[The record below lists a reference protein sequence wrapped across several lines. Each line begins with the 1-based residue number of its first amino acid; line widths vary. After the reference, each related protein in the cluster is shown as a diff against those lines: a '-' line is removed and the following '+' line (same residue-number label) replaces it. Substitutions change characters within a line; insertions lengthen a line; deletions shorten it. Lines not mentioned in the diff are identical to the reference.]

1 MQQPRIRLTVLA
13 SETFETSSSSTL
25 AGTQALGQTLISIRN
40 FSVVS
45 PLAEEACMRRTLIF
59 LLLLLP
65 SLLCAQQ
72 EAPTPALPTIRP
84 TNSALTATKTPQ
96 QNRPRIGVALEG
108 GGAMGLAHI
117 GVLKWFEEHHIP
129 VDYVAGTSMGGLV
142 GGFYATGMAPEEMQK
157 LIEGLD
163 WRKILADRTPY
174 EDLSYRRKEDQRAY
188 PNSLIFGLRHG
199 LSAPAGLIAGHQI
212 GLLIDRVTLPYY
224 GISSFDDMPV
234 PFRCVAT
241 DLVSGQSH
249 VFQDGPLAIALRST
263 MSIPGAFSPVREG
276 KAVYVDGG
284 LLDNLPTDVVRK
296 MGAEVV
302 IAVHLESAPVEASD
316 IRSVFSVLNHSVSAM
331 VTANEVRSLE
341 LADSIISVP
350 LGEFT
355 SVDYAKSEPIMQRGY
370 EAAKA
375 KARMLEAF
383 ALNDADWAAYLQ
395 ARKARERSELPVPQ
409 FVKTEGTGEREA
421 VDVARYLKNIP
432 GKPMEPEKLD
442 AALTRLTGVGRFNS
456 ASYWLTEHDGK
467 AGLLVRVVEKNDA
480 PPMFQ
485 TAFEVDGSQA
495 GNVDFTTGTRFT
507 FMDVAGYRSEWRTDL
522 LLGNTYGIQT
532 ELYRP
537 FSPESRWF
545 FAPHADASDTTFQIY
560 AKNDP
565 LADYRIYRIN
575 IGGDVGYS
583 LGRFSELRVG
593 YEVGSLNTKLRL
605 GTPEIPA
612 VQGRVGQARLHYL
625 LDHTDD
631 PVIPRRGFS
640 AESTFRWFDQSP
652 GATNGF
658 PSMDLKLGYF
668 QPITQP
674 ASLFVEGEGGST
686 LGTTNTGIP
695 QFFLGGPLR
704 LSAYGNNEFQGN
716 QYYLFRAGFVHDLLT
731 LPPFVGKKVYVVG
744 SYEIGKMY
752 GVTAD
757 SNLPNDVAAGFL
769 AETAVGPFFIGG
781 SVGDSG
787 HRKWFFQLG
796 RVF

>member
-1 MQQPRIRLTVLA
+1 
-13 SETFETSSSSTL
+13 
-25 AGTQALGQTLISIRN
+25 
-40 FSVVS
+40 
-45 PLAEEACMRRTLIF
+45 MRRTVIF
-59 LLLLLP
+59 LMLLLP
-65 SLLCAQQ
+65 SRLCAQQ
-72 EAPTPALPTIRP
+72 ETPAATLAPANPLP
-84 TNSALTATKTPQ
+84 AATKTPQ
-96 QNRPRIGVALEG
+96 RHRPTIGVALEG

-142 GGFYATGMAPEEMQK
+142 GGFYATGMTPEEMQK

-163 WRKILADRTPY
+163 WREILGDRTPY

-212 GLLIDRVTLPYY
+212 GLLIGRVTLPYY

-249 VFQDGPLAIALRST
+249 VFKDGPLAIALRST
-263 MSIPGAFSPVREG
+263 MSIPGVFSPVREG

-296 MGAEVV
+296 MGAEIV
-302 IAVHLESAPVEASD
+302 IGVHLESAPVEAND
-316 IRSVFSVLNHSVSAM
+316 IRSVFSVLNHSVSAV
-331 VTANEVRSLE
+331 VTENEMRSLE

-355 SVDYAKSEPIMQRGY
+355 TVDYAKSEPIMQRGY
-370 EAAKA
+370 EAAKT

-383 ALNDADWAAYLQ
+383 ALNDADWEAYLQ
-395 ARKARERSELPVPQ
+395 ARKAREHTELPIPQ
-409 FVKTEGTGEREA
+409 FVKVEGTSQRGA
-421 VDVARYLKNIP
+421 VDVARYLKGFP
-432 GKPMEPEKLD
+432 GKPIEPQRLD
-442 AALTRLTGVGRFNS
+442 AALTRLTGVGRLDS
-456 ASYWLTEHDGK
+456 ASYWLTEQDGK

-485 TAFEVDGSQA
+485 MAFEVDGSQA
-495 GNVDFTTGTRFT
+495 GNVDFTMGTRFT

-522 LLGNTYGIQT
+522 LLGNTYGVQT

-545 FAPHADASDTTFQIY
+545 FAPRADASDTTFQIY

-575 IGGDVGYS
+575 IGGDLGYS
-583 LGRFSELRVG
+583 FGRFSELRVG

-612 VQGRVGQARLHYL
+612 VEGRVGQSHLHYL

-640 AESTFRWFDQSP
+640 AESNFRWFDQSP
-652 GATNGF
+652 GAASSF
-658 PSMDLKLGYF
+658 PSLDLKLGYF
-668 QPITQP
+668 QPLTRMVSFF
-674 ASLFVEGEGGST
+674 AESEGGST
-686 LGTTNTGIP
+686 LGTTSTGIP

-731 LPPFVGKKVYVVG
+731 LPPFLGRKVYAVG
-744 SYEIGKMY
+744 AYEIGKMY

-757 SNLPNDVAAGFL
+757 SNLPNDVAAGLL
-769 AETAVGPFFIGG
+769 AETAVGPLFIGG

>member
-1 MQQPRIRLTVLA
+1 
-13 SETFETSSSSTL
+13 
-25 AGTQALGQTLISIRN
+25 
-40 FSVVS
+40 
-45 PLAEEACMRRTLIF
+45 MRRTLIL

-65 SLLCAQQ
+65 SLLRARQ
-72 EAPTPALPTIRP
+72 ETPAVTSPAAAP
-84 TNSALTATKTPQ
+84 SNSVPATTKTPL
-96 QNRPRIGVALEG
+96 QNRPKIGVALEG

-117 GVLKWFEEHHIP
+117 GVLRWFEEHHIP

-142 GGFYATGMAPEEMQK
+142 GGFYATGMTPEEMQD
-157 LIEGLD
+157 LIGGLD
-163 WRKILADRTPY
+163 WREVLGDRTPY
-174 EDLSYRRKEDQRAY
+174 ADLSYRRKEDQRAY
-188 PNSLIFGLRHG
+188 PNSLIFGLRRG

-249 VFQDGPLAIALRST
+249 VFKDGPLGIALRST

-296 MGAEVV
+296 MGAEIV
-302 IAVHLESAPVEASD
+302 IAVHLEAAPVEAND
-316 IRSVFSVLNHSVSAM
+316 IRSVFSVLNYSVSAV
-331 VTANEVRSLE
+331 VTENEMRSLE

-355 SVDYAKSEPIMQRGY
+355 TVDYAESEPIMQRGY
-370 EAAKA
+370 DAAKT

-383 ALNDADWAAYLQ
+383 ALNDADWKAYLQ
-395 ARKARERSELPVPQ
+395 TRKGRERTELPVPQ
-409 FVKTEGTGEREA
+409 FVKVEGTSEREA
-421 VDVARYLKNIP
+421 VDVARYLKGFS
-432 GKPMEPEKLD
+432 GKPIEPHQLD
-442 AALTRLTGVGRFNS
+442 RALTRLTGVGRFDS
-456 ASYWLTEHDGK
+456 ASYWLTEQDGK

-537 FSPESRWF
+537 FWPESRWF
-545 FAPHADASDTTFQIY
+545 FAPHADASDTAFQIY

-575 IGGDVGYS
+575 IGGDLGYS
-583 LGRFSELRVG
+583 FGRFSELRVG
-593 YEVGSLNTKLRL
+593 YQVGSLNTKLRL
-605 GTPEIPA
+605 GTPEIPS
-612 VQGRVGQARLHYL
+612 VEGRVGQSHLHYL

-640 AESTFRWFDQSP
+640 AESNFQWFDQSP
-652 GATNGF
+652 GAASSF
-658 PSMDLKLGYF
+658 PSMEQKLGLF
-668 QPITQP
+668 QPMTRTVSFF
-674 ASLFVEGEGGST
+674 AEGQGGST
-686 LGTTNTGIP
+686 FGTKSTGIP

-704 LSAYGNNEFQGN
+704 LSAYGINEFQGN

-731 LPPFVGKKVYVVG
+731 LPPFVGKKVYAVG
-744 SYEIGKMY
+744 AYEIGKMY

>member
-1 MQQPRIRLTVLA
+1 MH
-13 SETFETSSSSTL
+13 
-25 AGTQALGQTLISIRN
+25 
-40 FSVVS
+40 
-45 PLAEEACMRRTLIF
+45 RTPIF

-65 SLLCAQQ
+65 SLLRAQQ
-72 EAPTPALPTIRP
+72 ETPAASPLPGTP
-84 TNSALTATKTPQ
+84 TNSVLAATKTPPL
-96 QNRPRIGVALEG
+96 NRPKIGVALEG

-117 GVLKWFEEHHIP
+117 GVLRWFEEHHIP

-142 GGFYATGMAPEEMQK
+142 GGFYATGMTPEEMQD

-163 WRKILADRTPY
+163 WREILGDRTPY

-249 VFQDGPLAIALRST
+249 VFKDGPLAIALRST

-296 MGAEVV
+296 MGAEIV
-302 IAVHLESAPVEASD
+302 IAVHLEPAPVEAND
-316 IRSVFSVLNHSVSAM
+316 IRSVFSVLNHSVSAV
-331 VTANEVRSLE
+331 VTENEMRSLE
-341 LADSIISVP
+341 LADSIVSVP

-355 SVDYAKSEPIMQRGY
+355 TVDYAKSEAIMQRGY
-370 EAAKA
+370 EAANT
-375 KARMLEAF
+375 KARLLEAF
-383 ALNDADWAAYLQ
+383 ALNEADWEAYLQ
-395 ARKARERSELPVPQ
+395 ARKTRERTELPVPQ
-409 FVKTEGTGEREA
+409 FVKVEGTSEREA
-421 VDVARYLKNIP
+421 VDVARYLKGFP
-432 GKPMEPEKLD
+432 GKPIETQKLD
-442 AALTRLTGVGRFNS
+442 RALTRLTGVGRFDS
-456 ASYWLTEHDGK
+456 ASYWLTEQDGK
-467 AGLLVRVVEKNDA
+467 AGLLVSVVEKNDA

-537 FSPESRWF
+537 FWPESRWF
-545 FAPHADASDTTFQIY
+545 FAPHAEASDTTFQIY

-565 LADYRIYRIN
+565 LADYRIYRID
-575 IGGDVGYS
+575 IGGDLGYS
-583 LGRFSELRVG
+583 FGRFGELRVG

-605 GTPEIPA
+605 GTPEIPS
-612 VQGRVGQARLHYL
+612 VEGRVGQSRLHYL

-631 PVIPRRGFS
+631 PVIPRHGFS
-640 AESTFRWFDQSP
+640 AESNFRWFDQSP
-652 GATNGF
+652 GTASNF
-658 PSMDLKLGYF
+658 PSLDLKLGYF
-668 QPITQP
+668 QPLTRIVSFF
-674 ASLFVEGEGGST
+674 AESEGGST
-686 LGTTNTGIP
+686 FGTNSTGIP

-704 LSAYGNNEFQGN
+704 LSAYGNNEFQGD

-731 LPPFVGKKVYVVG
+731 LPPFVGKKVYAVG
-744 SYEIGKMY
+744 AYEIGKMY
-752 GVTAD
+752 GVTAN

>member
-1 MQQPRIRLTVLA
+1 LA
-13 SETFETSSSSTL
+13 
-25 AGTQALGQTLISIRN
+25 
-40 FSVVS
+40 
-45 PLAEEACMRRTLIF
+45 
-59 LLLLLP
+59 
-65 SLLCAQQ
+65 
-72 EAPTPALPTIRP
+72 APAIPAAKLSQHRP
-84 TNSALTATKTPQ
+84 K
-96 QNRPRIGVALEG
+96 IGVALEG

-142 GGFYATGMAPEEMQK
+142 GGFYATGMTPEEMQK

-163 WRKILADRTPY
+163 WRKILGDRTPY

-188 PNSLIFGLRHG
+188 PNSLIFGLKHG
-199 LSAPAGLIAGHQI
+199 LSAPEGLIAGHQI

-224 GISSFDDMPV
+224 GVSSFADLPV

-241 DLVSGQSH
+241 DLVSGESHIFQS
-249 VFQDGPLAIALRST
+249 GPLPVALRST

-276 KAVYVDGG
+276 NAVYVDGG
-284 LLDNLPTDVVRK
+284 LLDNLPTDVVK
-296 MGAEVV
+296 QMGAEIV
-302 IAVHLESAPVEASD
+302 IAVHLEPAPVEAKNV
-316 IRSVFSVLNHSVSAM
+316 RSVFSVLNHSVSAM
-331 VTANEVRSLE
+331 VTANELHSLE

-375 KARMLEAF
+375 KAPLLEAF
-383 ALNDADWAAYLQ
+383 SLSDAEWDTYQ
-395 ARKARERSELPVPQ
+395 QTRKARQRTELPVPQ
-409 FVKTEGTGEREA
+409 FVKIEGASGKGEA
-421 VDVARYLKNIP
+421 YAARYFRSLMN
-432 GKPMEPEKLD
+432 KPLD
-442 AALTRLTGVGRFNS
+442 TQRLDEMLTRMTGVGRYDS
-456 ASYWLTEHDGK
+456 ASYWLTEQDGK
-467 AGLLVRVVEKNDA
+467 PGLLVHVVEKNDA
-480 PPMFQ
+480 PPTFQ
-485 TAFEVDGSQA
+485 PAFEVDGSQA

-507 FMDVAGYRSEWRTDL
+507 FTDIAGFRSEWRTDV
-522 LLGNTYGIQT
+522 LLGNTYGIQA

-537 FSPESRWF
+537 FTADSRWF

-575 IGGDVGYS
+575 IGGDIGYGF
-583 LGRFSELRVG
+583 GRFSELRVG
-593 YEVGSLNTKLRL
+593 YEIGSLNTKLRL

-612 VQGRVGQARLHYL
+612 VQGRVGQSHLHYL
-625 LDHTDD
+625 LDLTDD

-640 AESTFRWFDQSP
+640 AESNFRWFDQSP
-652 GATNGF
+652 AATNGF

-668 QPITQP
+668 QPIAKP
-674 ASLFVEGEGGST
+674 FSLFAEGEGGST
-686 LGTTNTGIP
+686 FGTTNTGIP

-716 QYYLFRAGFVHDLLT
+716 QYYLFRAGFIHDLLT
-731 LPPFVGKKVYVVG
+731 LPPFVGKKVYAVG

-757 SNLPNDVAAGFL
+757 TNLPNDVALGFL

-781 SVGDSG
+781 SIGDSG

>member
-1 MQQPRIRLTVLA
+1 
-13 SETFETSSSSTL
+13 
-25 AGTQALGQTLISIRN
+25 
-40 FSVVS
+40 
-45 PLAEEACMRRTLIF
+45 MRRALPVF
-59 LLLLLP
+59 VLCLLP
-65 SLLCAQQ
+65 CLLHAQQ
-72 EAPTPALPTIRP
+72 KGALITPPTQTPAAAI
-84 TNSALTATKTPQ
+84 SVAKTAPQ
-96 QNRPRIGVALEG
+96 HRPRIGVALEG

-142 GGFYATGMAPEEMQK
+142 GGFYATGMMPEEMQQ

-163 WRKILADRTPY
+163 WRKILGDHTPY

-188 PNSLIFGLRHG
+188 PNSLIFGLKHG
-199 LSAPAGLIAGHQI
+199 LSAPEGLIAGHQI
-212 GLLIDRVTLPYY
+212 GLLIDRVALPYY

-241 DLVSGQSH
+241 DLVNGQSH
-249 VFQDGPLAIALRST
+249 VFQDGPLPVALRST

-284 LLDNLPTDVVRK
+284 LLDNLPTDVVK
-296 MGAEVV
+296 QMGAEIV
-302 IAVHLESAPVEASD
+302 IAVHLEPAPVEAKN

-331 VTANEVRSLE
+331 VTSNELHSLE
-341 LADSIISVP
+341 LADSIVSVP

-355 SVDYAKSEPIMQRGY
+355 TVDYAKSGPIMQRGY
-370 EAAKA
+370 EAANA
-375 KARMLEAF
+375 KAPMLQAF
-383 ALNDADWAAYLQ
+383 ALSDSDWDAYQQ
-395 ARKARERSELPVPQ
+395 ARKARQRTELPVPQ
-409 FVKTEGTGEREA
+409 FVKIEGASAKGEEYASHYFRPF
-421 VDVARYLKNIP
+421 LN
-432 GKPMEPEKLD
+432 KPLDTQKLD
-442 AALTRLTGVGRFNS
+442 DVLTRMTGIGRYDS
-456 ASYWLTEHDGK
+456 ASYWLAEQDGK
-467 AGLLVRVVEKNDA
+467 QGLLVRVVEKNDA
-480 PPMFQ
+480 PPTFQ
-485 TAFEVDGSQA
+485 PAFELDGSQA

-507 FMDVAGYRSEWRTDL
+507 FTDIAGFRSEWRTDV
-522 LLGNTYGIQT
+522 LLGNTYGIRT
-532 ELYRP
+532 DLYRP
-537 FSPESRWF
+537 FTADSRWF

-575 IGGDVGYS
+575 IGGDIGYS
-583 LGRFSELRVG
+583 FGRFSELRVG
-593 YEVGSLNTKLRL
+593 YQVGSLNTKLRL
-605 GTPEIPA
+605 GTPQIPA
-612 VQGRVGQARLHYL
+612 IEGRVGQSHLHYL
-625 LDHTDD
+625 LDHADD
-631 PVIPRRGFS
+631 PVIPRRGFT
-640 AESTFRWFDQSP
+640 AESNFRWFDQSP
-652 GATNGF
+652 AAANGF
-658 PSMDLKLGYF
+658 PSMDLKFGYF
-668 QPITQP
+668 QPITRP

-686 LGTTNTGIP
+686 FGTTNTGIP

-731 LPPFVGKKVYVVG
+731 LPPFVGKKVHAVG
-744 SYEIGKMY
+744 AYEIGKMY

-757 SNLPNDVAAGFL
+757 TNLPNDVALGFL

>member
-1 MQQPRIRLTVLA
+1 
-13 SETFETSSSSTL
+13 
-25 AGTQALGQTLISIRN
+25 
-40 FSVVS
+40 
-45 PLAEEACMRRTLIF
+45 MRRTLI

-65 SLLCAQQ
+65 PSLLRARQ
-72 EAPTPALPTIRP
+72 ETPAVSAPAAAS
-84 TNSALTATKTPQ
+84 TNSVPATTKTPQ
-96 QNRPRIGVALEG
+96 QNRPKIGVALEG

-117 GVLKWFEEHHIP
+117 GVLRWFEEHHVP

-142 GGFYATGMAPEEMQK
+142 GGFYATGMTPEEMQE

-163 WRKILADRTPY
+163 WREILGDRTPY
-174 EDLSYRRKEDQRAY
+174 ADLSYRRKEDQRAY

-249 VFQDGPLAIALRST
+249 VFKDGPLAIALRST
-263 MSIPGAFSPVREG
+263 MSIPGAFSPVRQG

-296 MGAEVV
+296 MGAEIV
-302 IAVHLESAPVEASD
+302 IAVHLEPAPVEAND
-316 IRSVFSVLNHSVSAM
+316 IRSVFSVLNYSVSAV
-331 VTANEVRSLE
+331 VTENEMRSLE

-355 SVDYAKSEPIMQRGY
+355 TVDYAESEAIMQRGY
-370 EAAKA
+370 DAAKT

-383 ALNDADWAAYLQ
+383 ALNDADWKAYLR
-395 ARKARERSELPVPQ
+395 ARQGRERTELPVPQ
-409 FVKTEGTGEREA
+409 FVKVEGTSEREA
-421 VDVARYLKNIP
+421 VDVARYLKGFS
-432 GKPMEPEKLD
+432 GKPIEPRQLD
-442 AALTRLTGVGRFNS
+442 RALTRLTGVGRFDS
-456 ASYWLTEHDGK
+456 AGYWLTEQDGK

-495 GNVDFTTGTRFT
+495 GNVDFTMGTRFT

-522 LLGNTYGIQT
+522 LLGNTYGIQN

-537 FSPESRWF
+537 FRPESRWF

-575 IGGDVGYS
+575 IGSDLGYS
-583 LGRFSELRVG
+583 FGRFSELRVG

-605 GTPEIPA
+605 GTPEIPS
-612 VQGRVGQARLHYL
+612 VEGRVGQSHLHYL

-640 AESTFRWFDQSP
+640 AESNFRWFDQSP
-652 GATNGF
+652 GAAGSF
-658 PSMDLKLGYF
+658 PSLEQKLGFF
-668 QPITQP
+668 QPMTGTVSFF
-674 ASLFVEGEGGST
+674 AEGEGGST
-686 LGTTNTGIP
+686 FGTRSTGIP

-704 LSAYGNNEFQGN
+704 LSAYGINEFQGN

-731 LPPFVGKKVYVVG
+731 LPPFVGKKVYAVG
-744 SYEIGKMY
+744 TYEIGKMY